1 MALRGGRYVSPGG
14 SFFELPG
21 LVCGKYTARLWGC
34 ACVACGGEE
43 GRGEARAFWGLGGE
57 TAEHTAND

>member
-21 LVCGKYTARLWGC
+21 LVCGKYTARLWGLWWRW
-34 ACVACGGEE
+34 GE
-43 GRGEARAFWGLGGE
+43 GRGAGFWGLGGE